1 MNSEL
6 SGLSL
11 VIRYFYI
18 MQSRIETDEV
28 TYEDE
33 PNNNTSLT
41 INKLENA
48 FEQN

>member
-1 MNSEL
+1 
-6 SGLSL
+6 
-11 VIRYFYI
+11 
-18 MQSRIETDEV
+18 MQYRIEPEEL

-33 PNNNTSLT
+33 PSNNASLT

>member
-1 MNSEL
+1 MLASVRY
-6 SGLSL
+6 SL
-11 VIRYFYI
+11 IYI
-18 MQSRIETDEV
+18 MQHRIEGEEL

-33 PNNNTSLT
+33 PSNNSSLT